1 MATKDINLIVIVGP
15 TASGKT
21 GLSIDIAKKYN
32 GEVVS
37 ADSRAIY
44 KYVDIGT
51 AKPSKHEQAGI
62 PHWGIDLVGPGQD
75 YSVADFKEYAD
86 NKIDDIKN
94 RHKLALLVGGTGL
107 YVDSVIYD
115 FNLAPKNP
123 KIRLEMADKTVAQ
136 LQQIIKDKNLQMP
149 ENLNN
154 KRYLIRSIERGN
166 SPLDKR
172 PLPRDA
178 LIIGICPN
186 KIVLKKRIKKRLQT
200 MLKAGVIEEIKQ
212 CANKYGWDSTAM
224 TGGIYRAFKGYTQG
238 VCGIEESKDNFIKS
252 DLLLAKRQMTWFR
265 RSKDIRWFDDPKTA
279 LVWLDK
285 QIGAKL

>member
-1 MATKDINLIVIVGP
+1 MATQNFKLIAILGP

-32 GEVVS
+32 AEVIS

-44 KYVDIGT
+44 KYMDIGT
-51 AKPSKHEQAGI
+51 AKPSKDEQAGI

-75 YSVADFKEYAD
+75 YSVADYKKYAD
-86 NKIDDIKN
+86 KKIGDIEN

-107 YVDSVIYD
+107 YVDSVLYD

-123 KIRLEMADKTVAQ
+123 NVRLIMADKTIAQ
-136 LQQIIKDKNLQMP
+136 LQQIIRDNKLQMP

-154 KRYLIRSIERGN
+154 KRYLIRAIERGGH
-166 SPLDKR
+166 PLNKKPISR
-172 PLPRDA
+172 EA

-186 KIVLKKRIKKRLQT
+186 KTVLQKRIEKRLDN
-200 MLKAGVIEEIKQ
+200 MLKIGVVDEIKV

-224 TGGIYRAFKGYTQG
+224 TGGIYRAFKCYIQAT
-238 VCGIEESKDNFIKS
+238 CSIEEAKDSFIKS
-252 DLLLAKRQMTWFR
+252 DLLLAKRQMTWFKR
-265 RSKDIRWFDDPKTA
+265 NKDIHWFDDPKGA